1 MTFGLEYL
9 FIFGKFCDSHYT
21 SRFSSLTGEICL
33 QKYLPISGQL
43 SITNQLKQNVIDYQN
58 HLTIEETWRKKVII
72 LKTSTTP
79 RKKTLGTRREVI
91 NAGTLPWNVF
101 IAAQEN
107 WKWSDNVFTSQREMW
122 SLQWINDHLLLLIH
136 SFFFVGNA
144 TISR

>member
-58 HLTIEETWRKKVII
+58 HLTIEET
-72 LKTSTTP
+72 
-79 RKKTLGTRREVI
+79 
-91 NAGTLPWNVF
+91 
-101 IAAQEN
+101 
-107 WKWSDNVFTSQREMW
+107 
-122 SLQWINDHLLLLIH
+122 
-136 SFFFVGNA
+136 
-144 TISR
+144 